1 MPLGRLFQFL
11 NVLDVR
17 ERLRDAALGRLLD
30 SGFQLVVFLALNLAD
45 SCGLHAILLELRER
59 LAGLDGFGLL
69 GVAEQDHAS
78 ARLLD
83 NSHDLFHLASA
94 NDARLVQNDD
104 RLAVDGLILGM

>member
-1 MPLGRLFQFL
+1 MPLGRLGRLFQVL

-17 ERLRDAALGRLLD
+17 KRLRDAALGRVLD

-45 SCGLHAILLELRER
+45 SCGLHAVLWELRER
-59 LAGLDGFGLL
+59 LARLDGLSLL
-69 GVAEQDHAS
+69 GVAKQNHAS

-94 NDARLVQNDD
+94 NDH
-104 RLAVDGLILGM
+104 